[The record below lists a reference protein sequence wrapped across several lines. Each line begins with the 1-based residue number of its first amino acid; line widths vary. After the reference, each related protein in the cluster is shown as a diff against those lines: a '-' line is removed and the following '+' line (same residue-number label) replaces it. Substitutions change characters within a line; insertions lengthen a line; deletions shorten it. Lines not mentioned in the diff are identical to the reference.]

1 MCACHLWCCAARHMY
16 MYTRMHA
23 HQAKAEA
30 EGLRARLDVKG
41 DERAL
46 QAAQE
51 ELANARAEVRDL
63 TDAVGA
69 WLVVSFC
76 CVVLPGGRCVA
87 FGVS

>member
-1 MCACHLWCCAARHMY
+1 MSIDCHTHENC
-16 MYTRMHA
+16 
-23 HQAKAEA
+23 QAKAEA

-69 WLVVSFC
+69 CRAVSYC
-76 CVVLPGGRCVA
+76 AVLSGLSGGC
-87 FGVS
+87 G